1 MKFDRALRA
10 CLTILPRDNPGNQN
24 REPSTGSPEEN
35 YSHMATA
42 AQMETNRRN
51 RLSHGFTSSVLFIE
65 GEERE
70 PFNLLLADLHDEFQP
85 AAASSPSSSARSRR
99 ARTELL
105 NAQKERKKSEI
116 GFESQ
121 EPCQPP
127 VEPSD
132 PPEIT
137 IPEPAKN
144 SDLDYIEDNLALLM
158 GGFDLEDL
166 EIARKKITEIR
177 ALRQAS

>member
-1 MKFDRALRA
+1 
-10 CLTILPRDNPGNQN
+10 
-24 REPSTGSPEEN
+24 
-35 YSHMATA
+35 MATA

-116 GFESQ
+116 GFEPQ
-121 EPCQPP
+121 NAGQPVAESP
-127 VEPSD
+127 N
-132 PPEIT
+132 PPEPPQET
-137 IPEPAKN
+137 AVNPEISLPVPPKN
-144 SDLDYIEDNLALLM
+144 SDLDFLENNLEVLM
-158 GGFDLEDL
+158 AGCDLEMAK
-166 EIARKKITEIR
+166 EKIAELR
-177 ALRQAS
+177 ARRQAA